1 MNFFSITIKGN
12 HFRNFVRR
20 LLNRVF
26 ILAFSPYDGFKT
38 VLNLGFYVV
47 DCGFQVLDSGFL
59 LSGLGFSI
67 PVVSG

>member
-1 MNFFSITIKGN
+1 MNFFTITIKGN
-12 HFRNFVRR
+12 HFGNFVRR

-26 ILAFSPYDGFKT
+26 ILDFSPYVRFKT
-38 VLNLGFYVV
+38 VLNFGFYVV